1 MESIENIDSE
11 KIKKKINGKKI
22 EYFNKSISF
31 DKNTAKVN
39 SYINIVIKDDQ
50 DYVFYSYYK
59 NNDKDYLLSNEIK
72 LSEVNKKNLY
82 QFPKIIIDS
91 DLKYEYKIKIKS
103 IKKKYI

>member
-1 MESIENIDSE
+1 MEYEIDSE
-11 KIKKKINGKKI
+11 KIKRKINGKKI

-31 DKNTAKVN
+31 DKITAKVN
-39 SYINIVIKDDQ
+39 SYINIVINDDQ

-59 NNDKDYLLSNEIK
+59 NNDDKDYLLSTEIK

-91 DLKYEYKIKIKS
+91 DLKHEYKKKIKS
-103 IKKKYI
+103 ITKKYI